1 MMDRKISRPLGLAL
15 KRLGVD
21 GAFAGYA
28 SVFGVLDAQGDR
40 VAPGA
45 FAASIAR
52 WKAAGQWPPFL
63 WQHDPGEPIGRFD
76 RLAEDVRGLA
86 VEGRLA
92 LDTRR
97 GREAHALLKLGAID
111 GLSIG
116 YTPVAAAAGA
126 AGSRLLRAVELHEI
140 SLVTLPANQAARVAW
155 VKTAPPVPPPGRA
168 EAILGNLRRAA
179 RVLRP

>member
-1 MMDRKISRPLGLAL
+1 MMAVKTSRPFGLAL
-15 KRLGVD
+15 SQLGAD

-45 FAASIAR
+45 FAASLAR

-63 WQHDPGEPIGRFD
+63 WQHDQGEPIGRFD
-76 RLAEDVRGLA
+76 ALAEDARGLKVA
-86 VEGRLA
+86 GRLA
-92 LDTRR
+92 LQTRR

-116 YTPVAAAAGA
+116 YTPLAAAPGEGGA
-126 AGSRLLRAVELHEI
+126 RLLRKVDLHEI
-140 SLVTLPANQAARVAW
+140 SLVTLPANHAARIAW
-155 VKTAPPVPPPGRA
+155 VKAAVPPPPDHAG
-168 EAILGNLRRAA
+168 AILGNLRRAA
-179 RVLRP
+179 RILTRP